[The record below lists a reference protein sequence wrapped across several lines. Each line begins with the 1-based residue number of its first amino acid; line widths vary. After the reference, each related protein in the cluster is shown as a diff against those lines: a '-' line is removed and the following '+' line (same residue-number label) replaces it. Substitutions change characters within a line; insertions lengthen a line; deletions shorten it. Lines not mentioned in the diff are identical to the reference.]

1 MNVCG
6 GTLAEQASDAV
17 MRMYEAMSQ
26 PFSACAQAEAF
37 AGFRGKWNL
46 SYWIF
51 QTHLVVNGWLHRT
64 WPQHFG
70 DPNLVPMMTIQR
82 SSYSAIYN
90 RIKRPFFVIM
100 ISVLVA
106 LLSIATKLLRVLAA
120 R

>member
-1 MNVCG
+1 
-6 GTLAEQASDAV
+6 

-26 PFSACAQAEAF
+26 PFSARAQAEAF